1 MRTGIERIYATLLDQ
16 DYQRVIFGDLGDF
29 QRKGNAYIARCPFH
43 EDALP
48 TLVLYGDRPEYFCF
62 ACSRRGDWLKFL
74 QKRLEISFP
83 EAFSR
88 LARAAGVDAAADDE
102 TAWEADLHRSDL
114 LENAMSFFITRLW
127 AEEGACD
134 LAYLYKRGYSMAEV
148 EGMALGS
155 YPGYV
160 QTRDYL
166 LSQGFAGDHLERT
179 LSCVWN
185 KETDSPGL
193 AIPFRDASGRLMG
206 LLCRD
211 IATLGAPAYRPLTDL
226 KPLADTPF
234 LLYRS
239 RGQAEVIVVEGIFD
253 ALLLDQVRLKPV
265 MGVGSGGLSDAGIE
279 AAAACGT
286 RHFVL
291 ALGNGVRRRHATL
304 EAIGRIRAKGL
315 DVSVLPIP
323 RRYSDLDAY
332 IRGTCLDHFR
342 SLLKKAIEAEQWIE
356 KKSR

>member
-1 MRTGIERIYATLLDQ
+1 MRPGIERIYAKLLDQ
-16 DYQRVIFGDLGDF
+16 DYQRVIFGDLEDF

-62 ACSRRGDWLKFL
+62 ACSRRGDWLEFL
-74 QKRLEISFP
+74 QKRLGISFA

-88 LARAAGVDAAADDE
+88 LAREARVDAAADE
-102 TAWEADLHRSDL
+102 ESSWEACLHRSAL
-114 LENAMSFFITRLW
+114 LEKAMSFFITRLW
-127 AEEGACD
+127 AEEGASD

-155 YPGYV
+155 YPGYG

-185 KETDSPGL
+185 TETDSPGL
-193 AIPFRDASGRLMG
+193 AIPFRDSSGRLMG

-211 IATLGAPAYRPLTDL
+211 TAAAGAPAYRPLTDL
-226 KPLADTPF
+226 KPLVDTPF

-239 RGQAEVIVVEGIFD
+239 RGQAQVIVVEGIFD

-265 MGVGSGGLSDAGIE
+265 MGVGSAGLSDAGIE

-286 RHFVL
+286 RHFLL
-291 ALGNGVRRRHATL
+291 ALGNGGRRRLTTL
-304 EAIGRIRAKGL
+304 EAIDRIRAKGL
-315 DVSVLPIP
+315 GVSVLPIP
-323 RRYSDLDAY
+323 RRYRDLDAY

-342 SLLKKAIEAEQWIE
+342 GLLKKAMDAGQWIE
-356 KKSR
+356 KNSR